1 MGAMRPAVTDYAPFY
16 ARYIANVVEED
27 VLTALDEQ
35 SAETQRLLA
44 RIDDQRA
51 SYRYE
56 SGKWSV
62 KELLGHLT
70 DTERVM
76 AYRALSF
83 ARGETA
89 TLPGFD
95 ENLYV
100 ANGGFDSWMIGDLA
114 EQYALVR
121 RSSIL
126 LFRNLPDGA
135 WEKRGIASDS
145 PVTVLALACIIVGHE
160 RHHLKVLRERYLIE

>member
-1 MGAMRPAVTDYAPFY
+1 MDAMRPAVTDYAPFY
-16 ARYIANVVEED
+16 ARYIANVVEDD
-27 VLTALDEQ
+27 VLTALEGQ
-35 SAETQRLLA
+35 SAETQRLFA
-44 RIDDQRA
+44 RLDDQRA

-56 SGKWSV
+56 DGKWSV
-62 KELLGHLT
+62 KELLGHVT

-89 TLPGFD
+89 ALPGFD
-95 ENLYV
+95 ENLYA
-100 ANGGFDSWMIGDLA
+100 ANGGFDSWTVGDLA

-145 PVTVLALACIIVGHE
+145 PVSVLALASIIVGHE
-160 RHHLKVLRERYLIE
+160 RHHLKVLRERYRIE

>member
-1 MGAMRPAVTDYAPFY
+1 MDAMRPAVTDYAPFY

-27 VLTALDEQ
+27 VLTALEAQ
-35 SAETQRLLA
+35 SSETQRLLA
-44 RIDDQRA
+44 RLDDQRA

-62 KELLGHLT
+62 KELLGHVT

-76 AYRALSF
+76 AYRALAFS
-83 ARGETA
+83 RGETA
-89 TLPGFD
+89 ALPGFD

-100 ANGGFDSWMIGDLA
+100 ENGGFDSWTIGDLA

-126 LFRNLPDGA
+126 LFRNLPEGA
-135 WEKRGIASDS
+135 WEKRGRASDS

>member
-89 TLPGFD
+89 ALPGFD